1 DITGACQILEWTS
14 SKIAL
19 LLVVE
24 LLNFNLCCL
33 LVTLYSQ
40 KGELLALLLCAVVR
54 VAVLVPHIQ
63 FALQSTPALDTNFSG
78 KMSLLARLTCHLPNE
93 INVKNGEVPLRL
105 LLWYLDPMILK
116 QDVSQILQ
124 EVIRRPFL
132 CLSKEIY
139 ERIEWRSRLICLVM
153 SPSLFIET
161 RALLHNWF
169 LLTGMTSVLELLI
182 QLVAQVLDIISRPMW
197 WGISMEVGSK
207 LPFSHAYFPNEHQLW
222 QILAGPKS
230 LENFHHLVYKI
241 NGSLSHSGGHWDVTS
256 KKAATMIKMVDL
268 KSIWCLTLNFPD
280 WFCFASVL
288 LFSDRSSLSNSL
300 SELIFSS
307 TSSWQNAERP
317 CSAKAARYIAWILN
331 PISESHQGLLVNYL
345 TKVSESWTCNWFGS
359 SICNETTDRKENG
372 RPDLHNK
379 ASAVLD
385 IGKVWLWIQEF
396 QDTYIRYCK
405 EALGVSASSKVQTCK
420 EFSILR
426 NLLFRRI
433 PLGILIGYCNH
444 LTPAGCELFLHYAA
458 TGNVSQFA
466 EMQNSGLKLRRQKCD
481 LQEGSVP
488 LTENYTRTEAIAGT
502 RVAFEIIDV
511 TETLSHSIETEENG
525 LDLICQ
531 VKSKTGNYLFKCIK
545 RLLQLKIDEDDGLQ
559 MRSDLLTRLIRWRC
573 QGKDVFLKNKDLND
587 LVDAF
592 SFSPPCL

>member
-1 DITGACQILEWTS
+1 MSSFPELSSLFATMASSLQNLDAMNGNDDPNLALSISNLNRSLNLSETPGVRVLDAALSLMCYTGPQVYDSVIEYTGRTIATVLTS
-14 SKIAL
+14 SIGCKLFRINEEEVLRVGGSISSRDCVKI
-19 LLVVE
+19 VE
-24 LLNFNLCCL
+24 
-33 LVTLYSQ
+33 
-40 KGELLALLLCAVVR
+40 ACA
-54 VAVLVPHIQ
+54 
-63 FALQSTPALDTNFSG
+63 
-78 KMSLLARLTCHLPNE
+78 E
-93 INVKNGEVPLRL
+93 
-105 LLWYLDPMILK
+105 
-116 QDVSQILQ
+116 
-124 EVIRRPFL
+124 
-132 CLSKEIY
+132 
-139 ERIEWRSRLICLVM
+139 
-153 SPSLFIET
+153 
-161 RALLHNWF
+161 
-169 LLTGMTSVLELLI
+169 
-182 QLVAQVLDIISRPMW
+182 
-197 WGISMEVGSK
+197 
-207 LPFSHAYFPNEHQLW
+207 
-222 QILAGPKS
+222 
-230 LENFHHLVYKI
+230 
-241 NGSLSHSGGHWDVTS
+241 
-256 KKAATMIKMVDL
+256 
-268 KSIWCLTLNFPD
+268 
-280 WFCFASVL
+280 
-288 LFSDRSSLSNSL
+288 
-300 SELIFSS
+300 
-307 TSSWQNAERP
+307 
-317 CSAKAARYIAWILN
+317 
-331 PISESHQGLLVNYL
+331 
-345 TKVSESWTCNWFGS
+345 
-359 SICNETTDRKENG
+359 
-372 RPDLHNK
+372 
-379 ASAVLD
+379 
-385 IGKVWLWIQEF
+385 EF

-592 SFSPPCL
+592 SFSLPCL